1 MPTWFLLAAA
11 LSSHSAATQPAAVVR
26 LMDDAQADLQLW
38 KAIGDARDA
47 VAAKDSRRLSALMAP
62 DVAFGPGP
70 ERSPDRLIAH
80 YGLGQGDSGTWDE
93 LAFILRTGGGF
104 GSPARDSLVMP
115 FVAAIQHVAIE
126 PGWCVA
132 TDRVS
137 VYAARSTAG
146 EVIGELTGELIPIVA
161 QESTDA
167 WLAVRF
173 DYRGRLG
180 FVERR
185 YCRGSTDLRIHFGKT
200 AQGWRITAIVA
211 GDS

>member
-1 MPTWFLLAAA
+1 MPTWIFLVAA
-11 LSSHSAATQPAAVVR
+11 LSSLGTISQQAAVVS
-26 LMDDAQADLQLW
+26 LIDDAHMDPDLW
-38 KAIGDARDA
+38 IAIRDARDA
-47 VAAKDSRRLSALMAP
+47 VAAKDTLRLSALMST

-70 ERSPDRLIAH
+70 QRSPDCLIAH

-104 GSPARDSLVMP
+104 RTPARDSLVMP

-211 GDS
+211 GDL